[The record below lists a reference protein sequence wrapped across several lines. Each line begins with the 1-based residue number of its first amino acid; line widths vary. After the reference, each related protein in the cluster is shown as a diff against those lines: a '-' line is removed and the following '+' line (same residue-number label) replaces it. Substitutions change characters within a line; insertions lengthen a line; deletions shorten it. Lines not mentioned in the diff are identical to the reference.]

1 MEASKIQF
9 SCANPEKSEK
19 TRKRLQHI
27 VDQEDNKLD
36 FDKHKSNPLPTS
48 ILVRVP
54 SLLICHCTKIKKH
67 AHTHIGAHTNARTRA
82 MGLFVPDVLR
92 TFCSCFYIGFGSF
105 LLQKDNIPIRLNAA
119 AILREGKLYQKREL
133 EELKK

>member
-54 SLLICHCTKIKKH
+54 SLLICHSTKIRKKK
-67 AHTHIGAHTNARTRA
+67 
-82 MGLFVPDVLR
+82 LVYF
-92 TFCSCFYIGFGSF
+92 
-105 LLQKDNIPIRLNAA
+105 PII
-119 AILREGKLYQKREL
+119 AIFQQMRECKVRK
-133 EELKK
+133 

>member
-48 ILVRVP
+48 ILVPV
-54 SLLICHCTKIKKH
+54 SSI
-67 AHTHIGAHTNARTRA
+67 
-82 MGLFVPDVLR
+82 
-92 TFCSCFYIGFGSF
+92 
-105 LLQKDNIPIRLNAA
+105 
-119 AILREGKLYQKREL
+119 
-133 EELKK
+133 

>member
-48 ILVRVP
+48 ILVRV
-54 SLLICHCTKIKKH
+54 SSILICYVT
-67 AHTHIGAHTNARTRA
+67 AQR
-82 MGLFVPDVLR
+82 LR
-92 TFCSCFYIGFGSF
+92 
-105 LLQKDNIPIRLNAA
+105 
-119 AILREGKLYQKREL
+119 KRS
-133 EELKK
+133 